1 MNMNTL
7 RRVER
12 LEADNLPRKVR
23 YIAVET
29 LEEGAAEIDWHRL
42 NHPEDAAATLVIVA
56 TGISRAPSDVDEEY
70 EPAIETTEFEA
81 HLAALET
88 KGGQK

>member
-7 RRVER
+7 RRLER
-12 LEADNLPRKVR
+12 LEADDLPRKVR

-29 LEEGAAEIDWHRL
+29 IEEEAAATERYRL

-56 TGISRAPSDVDEEY
+56 TGISRAPSDVGNER
-70 EPAIETTEFEA
+70 I
-81 HLAALET
+81 
-88 KGGQK
+88 